1 MKRSIA
7 TCKQAFQFKPM
18 RLTDHTQIQCTY
30 KHTITHI
37 HMYMYKYKYNL
48 FKDWRACKEAFEGGQ
63 VVPVSRFTDPSQ
75 AARTASDAKELDRS
89 HSSNVATCHA
99 SKVNFKQTLEWL

>member
-1 MKRSIA
+1 M
-7 TCKQAFQFKPM
+7 
-18 RLTDHTQIQCTY
+18 
-30 KHTITHI
+30 
-37 HMYMYKYKYNL
+37 KYKYNL

-75 AARTASDAKELDRS
+75 AARTASDAKEHDRS

-99 SKVNFKQTLEWL
+99 SKVNFKQSGSTNPLIKWVRVIVSYHIL